1 MNNDEKLS
9 NCDCSEEK
17 GCCCGHDHDAEDNCE
32 CGCMED
38 DEALVVDLE
47 DENGNVV
54 SCEVVDQF
62 QYKDKP
68 YVLVQNPDDGAFYL
82 FKISGEEENEELVIP
97 DDDEFEEVSAYYEEL
112 IKKEIDKKGVVA

>member
-1 MNNDEKLS
+1 MNNDMDNDKKLNS
-9 NCDCSEEK
+9 CDCGEEK
-17 GCCCGHDHDAEDNCE
+17 KCCCGHDHDAEDEDTCQ

-62 QYKDKP
+62 QYKEGQ

-82 FKISGEEENEELVIP
+82 FKISGKEGEEELIVP
-97 DDDEFEEVSAYYEEL
+97 DDDEFEEVSAYYDEL
-112 IKKEIDKKGVVA
+112 IKKD